1 MDNKFIYVYLS
12 RVYSYE
18 MHTAVSERQIVKFDK
33 VRNCFISAQKL
44 NNDDS
49 DLLFSVFRTIK
60 FCMMVQLSNIF
71 NHGKNKSH

>member
-49 DLLFSVFRTIK
+49 DLYCFQDNKIVHDGSIT
-60 FCMMVQLSNIF
+60 VQYFQSW
-71 NHGKNKSH
+71 KE

>member
-49 DLLFSVFRTIK
+49 DLLFSG
-60 FCMMVQLSNIF
+60 Q
-71 NHGKNKSH
+71 